1 MPTPTKGTRLGG
13 SPAHEKLILSNLA
26 TSLFE
31 HGAITTTA
39 AKAKRLQP
47 LAESMITK
55 AKRGDL
61 NSRRQVMKRIRDKSV
76 VHVLFTEIGER
87 YADRPG
93 GYTRITK
100 LGPRKGD
107 NAPMVKIELVEAM
120 ADSPKAKKAAAKKA
134 PGARRPRRRREAAAG
149 DETAETT
156 EADGRGD
163 RGRGPWPQG
172 RRRRRRGSDIR
183 ARGPMKP
190 HRRLAE
196 VRQTEAEVGSS
207 TEEAAEAAGSPRPA
221 RPRTS
226 NSSAC
231 QLPAPLRSIEG
242 AQGRCLRV
250 DCPVRWRIDL
260 RYDGTGFPRLG
271 PSGRPQDRA
280 GDPGAGPAAPYCG
293 FRSRRRSP
301 VPAGPTP
308 ASTRA
313 ARWSTCELPP
323 RRTAHGTCS
332 AGSTAYCL
340 RTCG

>member
-93 GYTRITK
+93 GYTRIIK

-107 NAPMVKIELVEAM
+107 NAPMVKIELVEAL

-134 PGARRPRRRREAAAG
+134 PAKKATAKKAAAK
-149 DETAETT
+149 DEAKTEDVEETKVDDAKVDDVQDQV
-156 EADGRGD
+156 EDV
-163 RGRGPWPQG
+163 
-172 RRRRRRGSDIR
+172 
-183 ARGPMKP
+183 KVEN
-190 HRRLAE
+190 AE
-196 VRQTEAEVGSS
+196 VEETKAEDAK
-207 TEEAAEAAGSPRPA
+207 T
-221 RPRTS
+221 
-226 NSSAC
+226 
-231 QLPAPLRSIEG
+231 
-242 AQGRCLRV
+242 
-250 DCPVRWRIDL
+250 DDK
-260 RYDGTGFPRLG
+260 
-271 PSGRPQDRA
+271 
-280 GDPGAGPAAPYCG
+280 
-293 FRSRRRSP
+293 
-301 VPAGPTP
+301 
-308 ASTRA
+308 
-313 ARWSTCELPP
+313 
-323 RRTAHGTCS
+323 
-332 AGSTAYCL
+332 
-340 RTCG
+340 